1 MQKISK
7 KNPHKTSFLP
17 ISVFRP
23 ADRNFSQNISVDCDR
38 NFGFGHTLLSQLN
51 VLKVGIRQQY
61 KVVFEATRF
70 GLSIGTRQS
79 LKKRKN
85 VAIMTNAIQKYSM
98 IWSKIGPILAFQPIK
113 PTWN

>member
-1 MQKISK
+1 M
-7 KNPHKTSFLP
+7 TFLP

-38 NFGFGHTLLSQLN
+38 NFGFGRTLLSQLN

-98 IWSKIGPILAFQPIK
+98 IWSKIGPIFAFQPIK